1 MPELNDE
8 QSRRWSGAAGH
19 AWVDAQA
26 VLDQTYKSLE
36 ELLVDAASV
45 VAPLA
50 AVDAIYAA
58 ADSPLPSY
66 YREWAS

>member
-1 MPELNDE
+1 MWTLHR
-8 QSRRWSGAAGH
+8 QQQQRGAQLHARAGKAEH
-19 AWVDAQA
+19 APASA
-26 VLDQTYKSLE
+26 VE
-36 ELLVDAASV
+36 GREALLVDAASV
-45 VAPLA
+45 VRPLE